1 MKNHGIYSLTARH
14 NSKYGVVFFVN
25 INPYYTKTE
34 EVTSYVLFL
43 TLKIRVSTSK
53 WYNGLPQGE
62 LFLTLKIRVSTRHS
76 SWQPCSSSLF
86 LTLKIRV
93 STSGIRLSFEL
104 NDCFLP

>member
-43 TLKIRVSTSK
+43 TLKIRVSTSH
-53 WYNGLPQGE
+53 WNLEVFLGLVNVWHEHEP
-62 LFLTLKIRVSTRHS
+62 LVCIRYINQLVVDKCLDASFNLVLC
-76 SWQPCSSSLF
+76 Q
-86 LTLKIRV
+86 
-93 STSGIRLSFEL
+93 LSCL
-104 NDCFLP
+104 

>member
-43 TLKIRVSTSK
+43 TLKIRVSTRNSC
-53 WYNGLPQGE
+53 GFSSSVS
-62 LFLTLKIRVSTRHS
+62 LFLTLKIRVSTRTNTKTNGKRTVS
-76 SWQPCSSSLF
+76 Y
-86 LTLKIRV
+86 LKNK
-93 STSGIRLSFEL
+93 GKYKLL
-104 NDCFLP
+104 NQLK